1 MAQKKLIWLLI
12 AIGFLLSLGTNLA
25 LLYFRSDAW
34 LPENATLQLFSD
46 KAPPQAEATP
56 DDEDEAKGWNEWM
69 IGLNQLEDLA
79 AELRQKES
87 QLADQAASIARSE
100 TRLIAE
106 REELERARD
115 ALDERLEEIEG
126 LFVRFRQAE
135 RANVRSLSRMYAEM
149 NARAAADLFKELE
162 EELAVKILN
171 QLPQENAGNILQ
183 ELASR
188 EGDDARLAAR
198 LTSRIHTL
206 LDED

>member
-1 MAQKKLIWLLI
+1 MAQKKIIWLLI

-25 LLYFRSDAW
+25 LLYFRSDLW
-34 LPENATLQLFSD
+34 LPEGASLNFFQQD
-46 KAPPQAEATP
+46 PEPEDDEAT
-56 DDEDEAKGWNEWM
+56 EGNIAGWTDWM
-69 IGLNQLEDLA
+69 FGMTRLEDLA
-79 AELRQKES
+79 SELKVKEERLAE
-87 QLADQAASIARSE
+87 QAASIARAE

-106 REELERARD
+106 REELERARE
-115 ALDERLEEIEG
+115 ALDERLIEIEA
-126 LFVRFRQAE
+126 LFVRFRTAE
-135 RANVRSLSRMYAEM
+135 RANVRSLARMYAEM
-149 NARAAADLFKELE
+149 NARSAADLFKELE

-188 EGDDARLAAR
+188 EGADARLAAR

>member
-12 AIGFLLSLGTNLA
+12 AIGFLLSLGTNMA
-25 LLYFRSDAW
+25 LLYFRSEAW
-34 LPENATLQLFSD
+34 LPEGASLQFRQEQHQPQGKDAEEESIVGWSD
-46 KAPPQAEATP
+46 
-56 DDEDEAKGWNEWM
+56 WM
-69 IGLNQLEDLA
+69 IGLTELGDLSRELQKKEERL
-79 AELRQKES
+79 AE
-87 QLADQAASIARSE
+87 QAASIARAE
-100 TRLIAE
+100 TRLISE
-106 REELERARD
+106 REELERARE
-115 ALDERLEEIEG
+115 ALDERLEEIES

-135 RANVRSLSRMYAEM
+135 RANVRSLARIYAEM
-149 NARAAADLFKELE
+149 NARAAADLFKEIE

-188 EGDDARLAAR
+188 EGADARLAAR